1 MRRPGRITKAIS
13 RRRSIA
19 IGLLATCVLGASAF
33 IGISSVSAVEPA
45 VHFFRCELQTG
56 GMYQF
61 GCFRLGPPLKWEK
74 SDIVPTAAVSVKSV
88 DLSAFELET
97 TVGATTVLITCTTE
111 AGTGTVKNPEPFK
124 STNGE
129 GEATLTF
136 EGCTVAKFVACV
148 IPGKKIVTSKLHE
161 AAEESKTLG
170 IGIKFTPVSGT
181 TFAKIALG
189 EECALGEEIVVQGS
203 DFGKVGEEGE
213 LEFTNASSSLTVGT
227 KEAKLRGK
235 LEQKDEKGILVSVG

>member
-1 MRRPGRITKAIS
+1 MTKGIS

-19 IGLLATCVLGASAF
+19 IGLVATCVLGATAF
-33 IGISSVSAVEPA
+33 VGISSVGAVEPA
-45 VHFFRCELQTG
+45 VHFFRCEMKAG

-74 SDIVPTAAVSVKSV
+74 SDIVPTLAVSTKTAG
-88 DLSAFELET
+88 LSAFELEA
-97 TVGATTVLITCTTE
+97 TVAGQSVLITCTTE
-111 AGTGTVKNPEPFK
+111 SGTGTVENPEPFK

-136 EGCTVAKFVACV
+136 EGCTVVKLPACT
-148 IPGKKIVTSKLHE
+148 IPGKKIVTSKLHQ

-170 IGIKFTPVSGT
+170 VGIKFTPVSGT
-181 TFAKIALG
+181 TFAKITLS
-189 EECALGEEIVVQGS
+189 EECALAEEIVVQGS

-235 LEQKDEKGILVSVG
+235 LEQKDEKGTLVSVG